1 MMITTIIRRRL
12 MLNWEAFNFA
22 LRPELSIELNETT
35 TSQRTSWTTHLPRA
49 QSVVVAGAER
59 AYSVHR
65 PLDTMGRHSGW
76 GSDTPQHRSWTKKNQ
91 VYMKTPQLKDNLS
104 TPILT
109 ISHGISAGI

>member
-1 MMITTIIRRRL
+1 MMMITTIIRRRL
-12 MLNWEAFNFA
+12 MLNWEGSNFA

-76 GSDTPQHRSWTKKNQ
+76 GSDTPQHRSWTKKESSLHENTA
-91 VYMKTPQLKDNLS
+91 VKR
-104 TPILT
+104 
-109 ISHGISAGI
+109 